1 MKRIT
6 LFVLMLGA
14 SLLLLNVLTGCQH
27 MPTQKGGAENQS
39 VAAGSSSGSGS
50 LSQIKAIELKHFT
63 QADGLGLSQDFVNSF
78 YDGLREHLIKGGV
91 ANQIIDEGATAP
103 DADAAATVVVEGKF
117 TEFKSGALVGTVGS
131 EIKLYHKNDH
141 SLIATITPKV
151 PYKPSPFNTDKTIG
165 KAAGGRTA
173 YEIKKALQ

>member
-14 SLLLLNVLTGCQH
+14 SLLLLNVLTGCQS
-27 MPTQKGGAENQS
+27 MPSKN
-39 VAAGSSSGSGS
+39 GS
-50 LSQIKAIELKHFT
+50 LSQFKTLELKHFT

-78 YDGLREHLIKGGV
+78 YDGLREHLIKTGI
-91 ANQIIDEGATAP
+91 ANQIVDEGTMAP

-117 TEFKSGALVGTVGS
+117 TEFKSGALVGTVSS

-141 SLIATITPKV
+141 TLITTITASV

-165 KAAGGRTA
+165 KATGGRTA

>member
-1 MKRIT
+1 M
-6 LFVLMLGA
+6 
-14 SLLLLNVLTGCQH
+14 
-27 MPTQKGGAENQS
+27 
-39 VAAGSSSGSGS
+39 
-50 LSQIKAIELKHFT
+50 
-63 QADGLGLSQDFVNSF
+63 
-78 YDGLREHLIKGGV
+78 
-91 ANQIIDEGATAP
+91 AP

-117 TEFKSGALVGTVGS
+117 TEYKSGALVGIVGS

-141 SLIATITPKV
+141 SLITTIMPQV

>member
-1 MKRIT
+1 MKRVT
-6 LFVLMLGA
+6 LFVLILGV
-14 SLLLLNVLTGCQH
+14 SFLLLNVLAGCQH
-27 MPTQKGGAENQS
+27 IPTQKGAAENQS
-39 VAAGSSSGSGS
+39 IAANSSSGSGS
-50 LSQIKAIELKHFT
+50 LSQFKALELKHFT

-78 YDGLREHLIKGGV
+78 YDGLREHLIKAEV
-91 ANQIIDEGATAP
+91 ANQIIDEGAMAP

-141 SLIATITPKV
+141 SLITTITPRV

>member
-1 MKRIT
+1 MKRVT

-14 SLLLLNVLTGCQH
+14 SLLLLNVLNGCQGI
-27 MPTQKGGAENQS
+27 PKKGAAENQS

-50 LSQIKAIELKHFT
+50 LSQVKALELKHFT

-78 YDGLREHLIKGGV
+78 YDGLREHLIKAGV
-91 ANQIIDEGATAP
+91 ANQIIDEGAMTP

-117 TEFKSGALVGTVGS
+117 TEYKSGALVGIVGS

-141 SLIATITPKV
+141 SLITTITPRV